1 MVYMYQKYS
10 WLTRCFAYFS
20 GYMITLWLSIFCNA
34 VIAQLLFKISSFD
47 ASDKCV
53 CQFFISDNNLGFFWT
68 QFLEQKYEIY
78 WQLSKNATR
87 KGTILSSYLL
97 KYLTVTEFWN

>member
-1 MVYMYQKYS
+1 MINIFKQRGNKSFIKISQFNFMVYMYQKYS

-53 CQFFISDNNLGFFWT
+53 CQFFISDNNLGFF
-68 QFLEQKYEIY
+68 LD
-78 WQLSKNATR
+78 
-87 KGTILSSYLL
+87 TIFGA
-97 KYLTVTEFWN
+97 KI